1 MPLKRYYP
9 IVKNLTLA
17 YYCNSIKSV
26 NLFNDFYEIMN
37 NVKKLFSIRDM
48 ENLSG
53 IKAHTIRIW
62 EKRYNLFSPE
72 RTSTNIRTYSLQSL
86 QKLLNITLLYHNGY
100 KISKIAKLPES
111 EIPVIVRGI
120 VAKNSEK
127 SHAINAFKLSMINFD
142 QTLFFNT
149 YNSLLAERSFK
160 DIFNDVFIPLLNE
173 LGLLWQ
179 TDTISPS
186 HEHFITNL
194 IKQKIYINTE
204 KLQII
209 EPTRKD
215 KVFVLFLPENEIHEL
230 GLLYLN
236 YEIILKGYK
245 SIYLGQTMPIE
256 SLVDLLKYYNNIH
269 FVSYFTVS
277 PNKDEIAKY
286 IKSFTE
292 NLNEAGN
299 SHLWLLGHQTQHIDK
314 ETLPNSIKTFGS
326 IEKLTNIIA

>member
-1 MPLKRYYP
+1 
-9 IVKNLTLA
+9 
-17 YYCNSIKSV
+17 
-26 NLFNDFYEIMN
+26 MN
-37 NVKKLFSIRDM
+37 NVKKSFSIRDM

-72 RTSTNIRTYSLQSL
+72 RTVTNIRTYSLKSL
-86 QKLLNITLLYHNGY
+86 QKLLNIVLLYHNGY
-100 KISKIAKLPES
+100 KISKIAKIPES
-111 EIPVIVRGI
+111 EIPVLVREI

-142 QTLFFNT
+142 QALFFNT
-149 YNSLLAERSFK
+149 YNSLLAERSFRE
-160 DIFNDVFIPLLNE
+160 IFIEVFIPLLNE

-230 GLLYLN
+230 GLLFLN
-236 YEIILKGYK
+236 YEINLKGYK
-245 SIYLGQTMPIE
+245 AIYLGQTMPIE
-256 SLVDLLKYYNNIH
+256 NLVDIIKYYENVH

-277 PNKDEIAKY
+277 PTKDEIERY
-286 IKSFTE
+286 IE
-292 NLNEAGN
+292 NFEKDVNSLGN
-299 SHLWLLGHQTQHIDK
+299 SKLWILGHQVQHLLNED
-314 ETLPNSIKTFGS
+314 LPESIRTFNSI
-326 IEKLTNIIA
+326 ERLMAHM

>member
-1 MPLKRYYP
+1 
-9 IVKNLTLA
+9 
-17 YYCNSIKSV
+17 
-26 NLFNDFYEIMN
+26 MN
-37 NVKKLFSIRDM
+37 NVKKSFSIRDM

-62 EKRYNLFSPE
+62 EKRYSLFSPE
-72 RTSTNIRTYSLQSL
+72 RTATNIRTYSLKSL
-86 QKLLNITLLYHNGY
+86 QKLLNIVLLYHNGY
-100 KISKIAKLPES
+100 KISKIAKIPEG
-111 EIPVIVRGI
+111 EIPVLVREI

-127 SHAINAFKLSMINFD
+127 THAINAFKLSMINFD

-149 YNSLLAERSFK
+149 YNSLLAERSFRE
-160 DIFNDVFIPLLNE
+160 IFTEVFIPLLNE

-209 EPTRKD
+209 EATKKD
-215 KVFVLFLPENEIHEL
+215 KIFVLFLPENEIHEL

-236 YEIILKGYK
+236 YEINLKGYK
-245 SIYLGQTMPIE
+245 SIYLGQTMPVE
-256 SLVDLLKYYNNIH
+256 NLVDIIKYYENVH

-277 PNKDEIAKY
+277 PTKDELEKY
-286 IKSFTE
+286 IHNFETDV
-292 NLNEAGN
+292 NTIGN
-299 SHLWLLGHQTQHIDK
+299 SKLWILGHQIQHLK
-314 ETLPNSIKTFGS
+314 EEGLPGSIRTFNSIERLIS
-326 IEKLTNIIA
+326 QL

>member
-1 MPLKRYYP
+1 
-9 IVKNLTLA
+9 
-17 YYCNSIKSV
+17 
-26 NLFNDFYEIMN
+26 
-37 NVKKLFSIRDM
+37 M

-72 RTSTNIRTYSLQSL
+72 RTATNIRTYSLKSL
-86 QKLLNITLLYHNGY
+86 QKLLNIVLLYHNGY
-100 KISKIAKLPES
+100 KISKIAKIPES
-111 EIPVIVRGI
+111 EIPVLVRGI

-142 QTLFFNT
+142 QALFFNT
-149 YNSLLAERSFK
+149 YNSLLAERSFRE
-160 DIFNDVFIPLLNE
+160 IFIEVFIPLLNE

-209 EPTRKD
+209 EPTRKE

-230 GLLYLN
+230 GLLFLN
-236 YEIILKGYK
+236 YEINLKGYK

-256 SLVDLLKYYNNIH
+256 NLVDIIKYYDNVH

-277 PNKDEIAKY
+277 PSKDELQKY
-286 IKSFTE
+286 IASFEKEVNTIGKSK
-292 NLNEAGN
+292 
-299 SHLWLLGHQTQHIDK
+299 LWVLGHQVQHLVN
-314 ETLPNSIKTFGS
+314 EELPNSIKTFNS
-326 IEKLTNIIA
+326 IERLVSYL

>member
-1 MPLKRYYP
+1 
-9 IVKNLTLA
+9 
-17 YYCNSIKSV
+17 
-26 NLFNDFYEIMN
+26 MN
-37 NVKKLFSIRDM
+37 NVKKSFSIRDM

-72 RTSTNIRTYSLQSL
+72 RTATNIRTYSLKSL
-86 QKLLNITLLYHNGY
+86 QKLLNIVLLYHNGY
-100 KISKIAKLPES
+100 KISKIAKIPET
-111 EIPVIVRGI
+111 EIPVIVREI

-142 QTLFFNT
+142 QALFFNT
-149 YNSLLAERSFK
+149 YNSLLAERSFRE
-160 DIFNDVFIPLLNE
+160 IFIEVFIPLLNE

-230 GLLYLN
+230 GLLFLN
-236 YEIILKGYK
+236 YEINLKGYK

-256 SLVDLLKYYNNIH
+256 NLADIIRYYSNLH

-277 PNKDEIAKY
+277 PTKDELEKY
-286 IKSFTE
+286 IVSFQHKI
-292 NLNEAGN
+292 NAIGA
-299 SHLWLLGHQTQHIDK
+299 SKLWILGHQVQHLVRED
-314 ETLPNSIKTFGS
+314 LPESVEAFNS
-326 IEKLTNIIA
+326 IEKLVSQL